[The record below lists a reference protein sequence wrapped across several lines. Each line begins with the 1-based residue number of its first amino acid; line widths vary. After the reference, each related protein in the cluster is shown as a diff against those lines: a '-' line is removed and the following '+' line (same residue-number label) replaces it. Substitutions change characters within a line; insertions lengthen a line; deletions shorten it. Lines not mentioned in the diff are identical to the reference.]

1 MEDKKGKLLRESIEY
16 SVKIIH
22 LYDGINR
29 LGFMKNQLARA
40 ATSIGANVHEAE
52 YAESPED
59 FVHKLKIALKEYHE
73 SEYWLM
79 VLGRCVPELADEVER
94 LRKDAGAIRY
104 MLIASIRTRLRNL
117 RA

>member
-1 MEDKKGKLLRESIEY
+1 MFISGLPRFNKVKSLNVRLRIRS
-16 SVKIIH
+16 
-22 LYDGINR
+22 
-29 LGFMKNQLARA
+29 
-40 ATSIGANVHEAE
+40 VHEAE

-59 FVHKLKIALKEYHE
+59 FVHKLKIALKECHE

>member
-1 MEDKKGKLLRESIEY
+1 MIFGSVSDLPVFISGLPRFNKVKSLNVRLRILS
-16 SVKIIH
+16 
-22 LYDGINR
+22 
-29 LGFMKNQLARA
+29 
-40 ATSIGANVHEAE
+40 VHETE

-59 FVHKLKIALKEYHE
+59 FVHKLKIALKECHE